1 MKNVDEKSI
10 ITLFPD
16 SIISKNN
23 LYNKKT
29 NHKLYNFLKNHFTHD
44 CSYNNIFN
52 NYKFPIKNLNL
63 HIKKK
68 PIRRNNTLIKSNI
81 RTLIESLQHEN
92 FTSYNYYNNT
102 KGHLKSAKI
111 RKKNNIIFRQK
122 SDNSLSNKNNNKFF
136 ILNSNTNNT
145 NLLSNESN
153 RKSSKSTF
161 FKSSLALY
169 NLNKTKFKNKEIFD
183 NHNLN
188 SFSFSNNISSKRGNH
203 SKNVSTPQTPNSTR
217 YKSKINKYSL
227 KLDYDSLSFNI
238 NMKKNSRNRTSFS
251 LQPLSM
257 YKNNIKI
264 DDANS
269 VNRNTLSYI
278 NSSRIKLG
286 KSQREFHQKLFLQ
299 HLRSQVNKFEHSNSY
314 YIDENQIRSNLL
326 SPTKFYRD
334 IFMKRVKKAAKY
346 NDFFFK
352 KFPFQKY
359 KFGSLKNKMK
369 KMKKHT
375 KIPPYHFIYNN
386 KAKKILKN
394 SQKIDRKLNKSR
406 KLIKNMDLRVGLDKL
421 KKIIDFVV
429 PVEHKVRDIDEKF
442 KDETINYQKSIGQ
455 FFIYNGSGIFSAHL
469 STFLKG
475 DKIVSQAIKMES
487 V

>member
-1 MKNVDEKSI
+1 MKNIDEKSI
-10 ITLFPD
+10 IKLFPD
-16 SIISKNN
+16 STTKNN
-23 LYNKKT
+23 LYYKKT
-29 NHKLYNFLKNHFTHD
+29 NEKIYTFLKNHFTND

-68 PIRRNNTLIKSNI
+68 PIRRNNTLINEKKSNI

-102 KGHLKSAKI
+102 KGRLKSAKI

-122 SDNSLSNKNNNKFF
+122 SDNNLCNNNKFF

-161 FKSSLALY
+161 FKSSSALY
-169 NLNKTKFKNKEIFD
+169 NLKKTKFKNKEIFE
-183 NHNLN
+183 NNNLN

-203 SKNVSTPQTPNSTR
+203 SKNISTPQTPNSTR

-238 NMKKNSRNRTSFS
+238 NMNNNSRNKSSFS
-251 LQPLSM
+251 LQPLSI

-269 VNRNTLSYI
+269 VNRKTLSYI
-278 NSSRIKLG
+278 NSSRIRLG
-286 KSQREFHQKLFLQ
+286 ESQREFHQKLFLQ

-326 SPTKFYRD
+326 SPTKFHRD
-334 IFMKRVKKAAKY
+334 VFMKKVKKAAKY

-369 KMKKHT
+369 KMKKRN
-375 KIPPYHFIYNN
+375 KIPPYHFIYNI
-386 KAKKILKN
+386 KAKKILKS
-394 SQKIDRKLNKSR
+394 SQKIDKKLNKSR
-406 KLIKNMDLRVGLDKL
+406 KLIKNMDLRAGLDKL

-429 PVEHKVRDIDEKF
+429 PVEHKVRDIDEKL
-442 KDETINYQKSIGQ
+442 KDETINYQKNIGQ
-455 FFIYNGSGIFSAHL
+455 FFIYNGSGIFSGHL

-475 DKIVSQAIKMES
+475 DKIVSQVIKMES